1 MTKVQVKLHFVNFFF
16 FFWNGLFNFSLN
28 YLVFDPHGNVATIR
42 ERKNNAI
49 RLCGKQR
56 IKAVY
61 VILYF
66 FLLQEDAKQ
75 HIENY
80 CLLLADAYYF
90 IIKVN

>member
-1 MTKVQVKLHFVNFFF
+1 MEMLQ
-16 FFWNGLFNFSLN
+16 LF
-28 YLVFDPHGNVATIR
+28 AK
-42 ERKNNAI
+42 ERIMLFGCVENKE
-49 RLCGKQR
+49 LKQFTLFC
-56 IKAVY
+56 I
-61 VILYF
+61 F

>member
-1 MTKVQVKLHFVNFFF
+1 MLKINKILKQFM
-16 FFWNGLFNFSLN
+16 LFC
-28 YLVFDPHGNVATIR
+28 I
-42 ERKNNAI
+42 
-49 RLCGKQR
+49 
-56 IKAVY
+56 
-61 VILYF
+61 